1 MCFSRFSENYI
12 DYLQSPD
19 WKKKRGKRLQYDQGR
34 CQNCGA
40 VLHLQVHHL
49 SYDRL
54 GDERV
59 KSDLK
64 TLCVDCHR
72 KVERL
77 KRRKR
82 RVICE

>member
-1 MCFSRFSENYI
+1 MSLSHFSEYYVK
-12 DYLQSPD
+12 YLQSPE
-19 WKKKRGKRLQYDQGR
+19 WKKKRGKRIGYDQGR
-34 CQNCGA
+34 CQNCGSP
-40 VLHLQVHHL
+40 LHLQVHHL
-49 SYDRL
+49 GYDRL
-54 GDERV
+54 GDECV